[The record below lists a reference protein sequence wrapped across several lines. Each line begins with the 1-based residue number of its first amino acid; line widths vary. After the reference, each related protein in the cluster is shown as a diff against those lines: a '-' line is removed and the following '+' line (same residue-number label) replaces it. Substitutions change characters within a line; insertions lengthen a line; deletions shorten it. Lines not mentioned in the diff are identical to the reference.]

1 MSFGVYLYPRVSLTD
16 CICLCAAYFTNT
28 KKKVARKYSR
38 MWCSDLWAFAIVPV
52 GLLRFYCEAAF
63 NLSFFYSVVRFG
75 LFCVA
80 ASSAAACVL
89 IPFKW
94 SHLST
99 LSLDDGI
106 TRLFMHTIS
115 PNIIVTHTL
124 RAMIKTRLT
133 SV

>member
-1 MSFGVYLYPRVSLTD
+1 MRNIWSVEMSFGVYLYPRVSLTD

-28 KKKVARKYSR
+28 KKKSGEKVQPNVVLGFVGFCNCSR
-38 MWCSDLWAFAIVPV
+38 GFIAF
-52 GLLRFYCEAAF
+52 LLRSGIQFI
-63 NLSFFYSVVRFG
+63 FFLFRCSVF

-106 TRLFMHTIS
+106 TRLFMCCAH
-115 PNIIVTHTL
+115 NL
-124 RAMIKTRLT
+124 AKY
-133 SV
+133 